1 MELYPSGTM
10 QIHFLTGMPIMLSQV
25 VQDALNEQINTEFF
39 SSYNYLAMSAFC
51 EHSNFRGCAHWLRM
65 QSEEEHMHA
74 LKLYNFMINR
84 SAKVVLKAIVPP
96 QIDYHSIPHVFQ
108 EALTQELEVSRRID
122 QLYELA
128 FKEKAFAAL
137 VELQWFISEQTEEE
151 RTARD
156 IVAKFEFVKLDPAAL
171 LDLDRELASRATPT
185 VESTN
190 SPTS

>member
-1 MELYPSGTM
+1 
-10 QIHFLTGMPIMLSQV
+10 MLSQV
-25 VQDALNEQINTEFF
+25 VQDALNEQINTEFY

-51 EHSNFRGCAHWLRM
+51 EHQNFRGCAHWLRM

-84 SAKVVLKAIVPP
+84 SAKVVLTVIQTPKSTY
-96 QIDYHSIPHVFQ
+96 DSIPHVFQ

-122 QLYELA
+122 SLYELA
-128 FKEKAFAAL
+128 FTEKAFAAL

-156 IVAKFEFVKLDPAAL
+156 IVAKFEFVKSDPSAL
-171 LDLDRELASRATPT
+171 LDLDRELASRVPPT
-185 VESTN
+185 ETSAGGTN
-190 SPTS
+190 S

>member
-1 MELYPSGTM
+1 
-10 QIHFLTGMPIMLSQV
+10 MLSQV
-25 VQDALNEQINTEFF
+25 VQDALNDQINMEFF

-51 EHSNFRGCAHWLRM
+51 EHQNFRGCAHWLRM
-65 QSEEEHMHA
+65 QSSEEHLHA

-84 SAKVVLKAIVPP
+84 SAKVVLKEIRTP
-96 QIDYHSIPHVFQ
+96 QSTFGSIPHVFQ

-122 QLYELA
+122 LLYELA

-156 IVAKFEFVKLDPAAL
+156 IVAKFELVKQDPSAL
-171 LDLDRELASRATPT
+171 LDLDRELASRVPPTEATAGGA
-185 VESTN
+185 ST
-190 SPTS
+190 